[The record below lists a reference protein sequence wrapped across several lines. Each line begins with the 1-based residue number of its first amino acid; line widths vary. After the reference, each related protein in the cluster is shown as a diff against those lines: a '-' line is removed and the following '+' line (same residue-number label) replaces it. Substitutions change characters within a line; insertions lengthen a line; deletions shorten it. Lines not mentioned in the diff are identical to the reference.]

1 MKLTF
6 LGAAKE
12 VTGSCYLL
20 EAAKTKILV
29 DCGMWQGEKFTEDRN
44 YNPFPF
50 PAQEI
55 NYVIL
60 THAHLDHCGRI
71 PKLYKDGFNGKILAT
86 HATVDFAQL
95 MLKDSAHVIKEE
107 AELGG
112 YPPLYAEADAKA
124 CSPLFHGYEYHEKIK
139 LTENIEVCF
148 FDAGHILGSAI
159 VTINAEGKK
168 IVFSGDL
175 GNPPVPILKNTE
187 FVSSADY
194 VIMESTYGGIVHE
207 DYREK
212 VLKLSS
218 AIYETATLKG
228 TLMIPAFALERTQ
241 ELLYELN
248 KLVENKN
255 IPPLPIFLDSP
266 LGIEAT
272 KIFQQ
277 YKNLFNPETLE
288 RIKKG
293 DDIFSF
299 PGLQLTRTSMESKM
313 INETPGPKIVI
324 AGSGMCQ
331 GGRIRFHL
339 ERYLPDFKSQLLIIG
354 YQVAGSLGRQLL
366 EKKNK
371 IYLHGKEIFVKA
383 KVRAIGAYSAHADQ
397 PKLLNWA
404 SHFTNFPK
412 TIFIT
417 HGEVSHSQALAE
429 NIERKLQLKTHI
441 PEEGYSI
448 TL

>member
-1 MKLTF
+1 MRLTF
-6 LGAAKE
+6 LGATKE

-20 EAAKTKILV
+20 ETDKVKILI

-50 PAQEI
+50 KAHDI

-95 MLKDSAHVIKEE
+95 MLQDSAHVIKEE

-112 YPPLYAEADAKA
+112 YPPLYAETDAVA
-124 CSPLFHGYEYHEKIK
+124 CGQLFKGFDYHEKIK
-139 LTENIEVCF
+139 LTGDIEITF

-159 VTINAEGKK
+159 VAINIEGKT

-175 GNPPVPILKNTE
+175 GNPPVPILRNTE
-187 FVSSADY
+187 FLSAADF
-194 VIMESTYGGIVHE
+194 VIMESTYGGITHE
-207 DYREK
+207 DFREK
-212 VLKLSS
+212 ILKLSS
-218 AIYETATLKG
+218 AIYETATMKG

-248 KLVENKN
+248 KLVESKDV
-255 IPPLPIFLDSP
+255 PPLPVFLDSP
-266 LGIEAT
+266 LAIAAT
-272 KIFQQ
+272 EIFRR
-277 YKNLFNPETLE
+277 YKNLYNQETME

-299 PGLQLTRTSMESKM
+299 PGLRMTRSINESKI
-313 INETPGPKIVI
+313 INQTPGPKIVI

-354 YQVAGSLGRQLL
+354 YQVASSLGRQLL

-371 IYLHGKEIFVKA
+371 IYLHGREILVKA
-383 KVRAIGAYSAHADQ
+383 KIKAIGAYSAHADQ
-397 PKLLNWA
+397 PKLLDWV

-417 HGEVSHSQALAE
+417 HGEENHAQALAQSIEE
-429 NIERKLQLKTHI
+429 NLRLKTYI

>member
-6 LGAAKE
+6 LGATKE

-20 EAAKTKILV
+20 EINNIKILV
-29 DCGMWQGEKFTEDRN
+29 DCGMWQGQKFTEDRN
-44 YNPFPF
+44 YKPFPF
-50 PAQEI
+50 NPKEI
-55 NYVIL
+55 NYLIL

-71 PKLYKDGFNGKILAT
+71 PKLFKDGFNGKIITT
-86 HATVDFAQL
+86 HATAEFAQL

-107 AELGG
+107 AEIGG
-112 YPPLYAEADAKA
+112 YPPLYAEADAEA
-124 CSPLFHGYEYHEKIK
+124 CNPLFQGYNYHEKIK
-139 LTENIEVCF
+139 LANDIEVCL

-159 VTINAEGKK
+159 VTIMAEGKK

-187 FVSSADY
+187 FISSADY
-194 VIMESTYGGIVHE
+194 VIMESTYGGIMHE
-207 DYREK
+207 DFREK

-248 KLVENKN
+248 KLIENKN
-255 IPPLPIFLDSP
+255 VPPLPVFLDSP

-272 KIFQQ
+272 MIFKQ
-277 YKNLFNPETLE
+277 YKNLYNQETLA
-288 RIKKG
+288 RINKG

-299 PGLQLTRTSMESKM
+299 PGLQQTRTSMESKM
-313 INETPGPKIVI
+313 INDTPGPKIVI

-366 EKKNK
+366 EKKDK
-371 IYLHGKEIFVKA
+371 IYLHGKQINVKA
-383 KVRAIGAYSAHADQ
+383 KVKAIGAYSAHADQ
-397 PKLLNWA
+397 PKLLNWV

-417 HGEVSHSQALAE
+417 HGEIMQSQALAE
-429 NIERKLQLKTHI
+429 DIENNLRLKTCI

-448 TL
+448 TI